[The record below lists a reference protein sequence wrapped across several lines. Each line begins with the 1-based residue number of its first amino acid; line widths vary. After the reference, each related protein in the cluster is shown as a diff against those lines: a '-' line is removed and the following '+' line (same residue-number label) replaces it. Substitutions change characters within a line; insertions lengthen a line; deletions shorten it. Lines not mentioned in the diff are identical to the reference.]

1 MGNISCIFQ
10 ENCSFSTNMGSMM
23 GNDFIKKVA
32 KIINEEELGI
42 NAEVKTGKFGDF
54 ISLTQKTNNRRVYV
68 LSDLS
73 FSYFQ
78 DGPRMEDT
86 FFDDLRHV
94 LLNRISPAYFYYCA
108 YIEEIQETRDHLKNI
123 IKVM

>member
-1 MGNISCIFQ
+1 
-10 ENCSFSTNMGSMM
+10 MGSMM

-94 LLNRISPAYFYYCA
+94 LLNRIFPAYFYYCA